1 MQPTRLGVNYPHFP
15 HPVSLIV
22 IKLTHPHR
30 VQSRS
35 KVTNEELLS
44 IAALNSWKLV
54 IGRFDQSLA
63 ALTDEQLQKQVAPG
77 KNRLFYLVG
86 HLTAVHDRLFP
97 LLGLGERLHSELD
110 ETYITNPDRALT
122 DPVSA
127 SDLRKAWSEV
137 NSKLTAAF
145 ERFTPQDWLQK
156 HTAVS
161 DEDFAKDP
169 TRNRL
174 AVVMSRTNH
183 LSFHSGQAIL
193 AK

>member
-1 MQPTRLGVNYPHFP
+1 
-15 HPVSLIV
+15 
-22 IKLTHPHR
+22 
-30 VQSRS
+30 
-35 KVTNEELLS
+35 VTNEELLG
-44 IAALNSWKLV
+44 ITALNSWKLV
-54 IGRFDQSLA
+54 IGRFDQNLA
-63 ALTDEQLQKQVAPG
+63 GLTDEQLQKRVAPG

-97 LLGLGERLHSELD
+97 MLGLGERLYPELD
-110 ETYITNPDRALT
+110 EIYITNSDGALPDPL
-122 DPVSA
+122 SA
-127 SDLRKAWSEV
+127 PDLKKAWTEV

-145 ERFTPQDWLQK
+145 ETFTSLDWLEK

-174 AVVMSRTNH
+174 AVVLSRTNH
-183 LSFHSGQAIL
+183 ASFHSGQAIL